1 MTSRRIVS
9 EGKDPLEGKDSVD
22 PTSGA
27 SERSNIAPAVS
38 TSVILK
44 LLGFTAAMIAG
55 PIGVYFLSVNILF
68 HGNATLAGAAAA
80 FTANIVLIAY
90 IIVAMK
96 EDQSEKTAGQE
107 TIRKTQ

>member
-9 EGKDPLEGKDSVD
+9 EGKDPLEGRDLVD
-22 PTSGA
+22 TSPGS

-38 TSVILK
+38 MSVILK

-55 PIGVYFLSVNILF
+55 PIGVYFLSVNIVF

-80 FTANIVLIAY
+80 FTANLVLIAY

-96 EDQSEKTAGQE
+96 EDQSDKIAAQE
-107 TIRKTQ
+107 TVRKTQ